1 MPMKRAQL
9 LSMDFFVGVLVI
21 SGVSLGMLLQTGE
34 MSTRKALD
42 YGALYSNEAETIAHM
57 LAANEAPPSADYCQI
72 LRYANGTSWQDTCG
86 TPCPGNTL
94 TGSRLKRCGD
104 TACVLEV
111 RVCG

>member
-1 MPMKRAQL
+1 MKRGQL
-9 LSMDFFVGVLVI
+9 LSLDFFVGVLVI
-21 SGVSLGMLLQTGE
+21 TGISLGMLLQTGE

-57 LAANEAPPSADYCQI
+57 LANNKAPPAGGGYCQI
-72 LRYANGTSWQDTCG
+72 VRYANGTSWQDTCDAA
-86 TPCPGNTL
+86 CPGNTL
-94 TGSRLKRCGD
+94 TGSRLTRCGG